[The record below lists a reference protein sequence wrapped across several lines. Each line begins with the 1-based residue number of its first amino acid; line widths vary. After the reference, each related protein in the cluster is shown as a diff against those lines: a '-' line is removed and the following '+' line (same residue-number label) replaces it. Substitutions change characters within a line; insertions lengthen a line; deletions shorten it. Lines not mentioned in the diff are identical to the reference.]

1 MLHSPPGLAAPGMG
15 NGGQDWPTWA
25 SEPRVGWGWGVVGGL
40 SWGSWSRPTAPTL
53 LPRTSHTPSSP
64 PRPQGT
70 FSLRKLWAFTGPGFL
85 MSIAYLDPG
94 NIQSDLQAGAV
105 AGFKVIKSGHRG
117 RGGGDQAKWVE
128 TASLPHFP
136 KVAYMARVPGSRC
149 CSNGPER
156 GPQGSPARVCVW
168 GGGLLAPSPPLSP
181 QGVSLVS
188 GYQ

>member
-1 MLHSPPGLAAPGMG
+1 MG

-25 SEPRVGWGWGVVGGL
+25 NEPRVGWGWGAVGGL

-53 LPRTSHTPSSP
+53 WPRTSHTLSSP

-117 RGGGDQAKWVE
+117 RGGRPGQMGGDRQFA
-128 TASLPHFP
+128 TF
-136 KVAYMARVPGSRC
+136 
-149 CSNGPER
+149 
-156 GPQGSPARVCVW
+156 PQGGVHGSCSWEQVLFKWARKGSPGKPYQSVCVW
-168 GGGLLAPSPPLSP
+168 GGLLAPSSPLSP
-181 QGVSLVS
+181 QGVSLLS